1 MKILAIDF
9 SSPVRSVALA
19 ECADQEFRLLGRT
32 EERHGQSTHAF
43 AMIEKLLVDCG
54 VDRKSIDC
62 LAIGLGPGS
71 YAGIRVSLAIAQ
83 GWQLATDLKTIG
95 VSSVDCLAETARAGG
110 RWGSIAFAIDAQRGE
125 FHLAEY
131 ELTDADC
138 RETRSLSIV
147 SRDVVEALVAEG
159 KVVCG
164 PDMAVAIN
172 QAVDLYTDAAR
183 LAEIACRASHFVP
196 ADQLTPIYLRA
207 ANFVKAPEPLRVY

>member
-19 ECADQEFRLLGRT
+19 ECVNKQFCLLGRT
-32 EERHGQSTHAF
+32 EERHGPSTHAF
-43 AMIEKLLVDCG
+43 AMIETLLAESG

-83 GWQLATDLKTIG
+83 GWQLATDAKAVGI
-95 VSSVDCLAETARAGG
+95 SSVDCLAATARAGG
-110 RWGSIAFAIDAQRGE
+110 RRGSSAFAVDAQRGE
-125 FHLAEY
+125 FYLAEY
-131 ELTDADC
+131 ELTDAGC

-147 SRDVVEALVAEG
+147 SRQVIDALMTEG
-159 KVVCG
+159 KIVCG
-164 PDMAVAIN
+164 PDVAAAFD
-172 QAVDLYTDAAR
+172 QAVETFPDAAR
-183 LAEIACRASHFVP
+183 LAEIACRQPRFVP

-207 ANFVKAPEPLRVY
+207 ASFVKAPKPSRVY